1 MILNIPKNDKQSLK
15 NERNQKS
22 TFQSL
27 KDFLGENS
35 DSPDEYLRKCRLE
48 YEGRRKEIISNKTP
62 LASSVKSF
70 VENHRQF
77 LFLDWQNLALELIAA
92 KSKAVFYLFAFIKQM
107 DILPKKDELKDIV
120 AFQQYQDLISDKTT
134 LREIFEND
142 DALKTAK
149 FSASAE
155 WQTVE
160 EKNDGKKFYALS
172 VECGDYVMAAD
183 SDEKKNVL
191 DVATDVCLLDG
202 LSFKCALDND
212 EIIYLEVSNV

>member
-48 YEGRRKEIISNKTP
+48 YEAKRREIISNKSP
-62 LASSVKSF
+62 SASSVKSF
-70 VENHRQF
+70 VEDCRQF

-92 KSKAVFYLFAFIKQM
+92 KSKAVFYLFAFMKKL
-107 DILPKKDELKDIV
+107 DILPKTDELKDIL
-120 AFQQYQDLISDKTT
+120 AFQKYQELISDKEK
-134 LREIFEND
+134 LHEIFEND
-142 DALKTAK
+142 AALKTAK

-160 EKNDGKKFYALS
+160 EKDEGKKFYVLS
-172 VECGDYVMAAD
+172 VECGDYVRAAE
-183 SDEKKNVL
+183 SEKMKSVL
-191 DVATDVCLLDG
+191 DVATDILLLEA

-212 EIIYLEVSNV
+212 EIIYLEVQNV

>member
-1 MILNIPKNDKQSLK
+1 MKLNIPENNKQTLG
-15 NERNQKS
+15 NENNQKS

-27 KDFLGENS
+27 KDFLSENS

-48 YEGRRKEIISNKTP
+48 YETKRKEIISNKTP
-62 LASSVKSF
+62 LAFSVKSF
-70 VENHRQF
+70 VEDCRQF

-92 KSKAVFYLFAFIKQM
+92 KSKAVFYLFAFMKKL
-107 DILPKKDELKDIV
+107 DILPKTNELKDIL
-120 AFQQYQDLISDKTT
+120 AFQKYQELISDKEK
-134 LREIFEND
+134 LHEIFEND
-142 DALKTAK
+142 AALEMAK

-160 EKNDGKKFYALS
+160 EKDEGKKFYVLS
-172 VECGDYVMAAD
+172 VECGDYVRAAD
-183 SDEKKNVL
+183 SDEKKSVL